1 VLLIWFDGS
10 VLESKKLRANPAD
23 QINWGGVLLS
33 LRKSHLTARLPLAG
47 FDPLDH
53 HVTRFTFVGFPHG

>member
-1 VLLIWFDGS
+1 